1 MKIAVS
7 SPLFSRTPILV
18 EELQKSFLHVKL
30 NATYALREKSALI
43 DFLKDADGI
52 IVGNEIIDEEV
63 LSHCPNLK
71 IVSRYGV
78 GLDNIDTQALEARGI
93 KLGWSGGTNKNSVAE
108 ITLGFMLS
116 LTRNLYPSIVTLKNG
131 EWKTDG
137 GSELTGKTIGLFGF
151 GHIAKRVIELLKPF
165 ECTILVSSKREDDE
179 EAKRFGIAFA
189 SFEQI
194 VEEADIISLHIPLTN
209 QTRNLFST
217 EAFKAMKP
225 SAFIINT
232 ARGGIIDEEALKN
245 ALQNQE
251 IAGAALDVFTEEPM
265 KDKSFLELP
274 NLLCTPHF
282 GGNSKESVLAMGRS
296 SISHLHHFFYANG
309 G

>member
-1 MKIAVS
+1 MNIAVS
-7 SPLFSRTPILV
+7 SPLFSRTPLLV
-18 EELQKSFLHVKL
+18 EELKKSFLHVKL
-30 NATYALREKSALI
+30 NTTYALREKSALI
-43 DFLKDADGI
+43 DFLKDADAA
-52 IVGNEIIDEEV
+52 IVGNETVNEEV

-78 GLDNIDTQALEARGI
+78 GLDNIDTQALEKRGI
-93 KLGWSGGTNKNSVAE
+93 QVGWSGGTNKNSVAE
-108 ITLGFMLS
+108 ITLGFMLT

-137 GSELTGKTIGLFGF
+137 GSELTGKTIGIFGF
-151 GHIAKRVIELLKPF
+151 GHIAKRLIELLKPF
-165 ECTILVSSKREDDE
+165 ECTILVSSKREDAE
-179 EAKRFGIAFA
+179 EAQKLGVVFA
-189 SFEQI
+189 PFERI
-194 VEEADIISLHIPLTN
+194 LTEADIISLHIPLTHL
-209 QTRNLFST
+209 TRNLFST
-217 EAFKAMKP
+217 EAFKAMKK

-265 KDKSFLELP
+265 KDKSLLALP

>member
-7 SPLFSRTPILV
+7 SPLFSRTPLLV
-18 EELQKSFLHVKL
+18 EELKKSFLHVKL
-30 NATYALREKSALI
+30 NTTYALREKSALI
-43 DFLKDADGI
+43 DFLKDADAA
-52 IVGNEIIDEEV
+52 IVGNEIVDEEV

-78 GLDNIDTQALEARGI
+78 GLDNIDIKVLERKGV

-108 ITLGFMLS
+108 ITLGFMLT

-137 GSELTGKTIGLFGF
+137 GSELTGKTIGIFGF
-151 GHIAKRVIELLKPF
+151 GHIAKRLIELLKPF
-165 ECTILVSSKREDDE
+165 ECTILVSSKREDEE

-189 SFEQI
+189 SFERI
-194 VEEADIISLHIPLTN
+194 LKEADIISLHIPLTN

-217 EAFKAMKP
+217 EAFKMMKK

-232 ARGGIIDEEALKN
+232 ARGGIIYEDALKN

-251 IAGAALDVFTEEPM
+251 IAGAALDVFTDEPI
-265 KDKSFLELP
+265 KNKSLLELP
-274 NLLCTPHF
+274 TLICTPHL

-296 SISHLHHFFYANG
+296 SINHLKNFFYTKG